1 MKEPANNKRHLGSKR
16 MRTKLTSKLGLAS
29 ASIFALA
36 VAAPTVVAQE
46 DAAAADDDRRLST
59 VTVTATQRTESIQD
73 VPIAVTA
80 LDPEL
85 LQRAGVAD
93 VTSLDS
99 VAPSFNMNSSDT
111 ATGGTTLRIRGV
123 GTTGNNIG
131 LESSVGVFLDGVYLS
146 RPGVALGDLMDL
158 EQIEVLRG
166 PQGTLFGRNTSAGA
180 LNIKTKKP
188 NLEEFEGFG
197 SLTLGNYNL
206 VNVQAGAS
214 IPLIEDTLAV
224 RISGAIRERDG
235 FIEGIGGAESHD
247 RDRSVFRGQLYGDF
261 GDIGTVRAIL
271 DYSEANEQC

>member
-1 MKEPANNKRHLGSKR
+1 

-99 VAPSFNMNSSDT
+99 VAPSFNMPQYSNRHQ
-111 ATGGTTLRIRGV
+111 L
-123 GTTGNNIG
+123 
-131 LESSVGVFLDGVYLS
+131 
-146 RPGVALGDLMDL
+146 ALGSRL
-158 EQIEVLRG
+158 LRRLCCTW
-166 PQGTLFGRNTSAGA
+166 P
-180 LNIKTKKP
+180 
-188 NLEEFEGFG
+188 
-197 SLTLGNYNL
+197 
-206 VNVQAGAS
+206 
-214 IPLIEDTLAV
+214 
-224 RISGAIRERDG
+224 
-235 FIEGIGGAESHD
+235 
-247 RDRSVFRGQLYGDF
+247 
-261 GDIGTVRAIL
+261 
-271 DYSEANEQC
+271 